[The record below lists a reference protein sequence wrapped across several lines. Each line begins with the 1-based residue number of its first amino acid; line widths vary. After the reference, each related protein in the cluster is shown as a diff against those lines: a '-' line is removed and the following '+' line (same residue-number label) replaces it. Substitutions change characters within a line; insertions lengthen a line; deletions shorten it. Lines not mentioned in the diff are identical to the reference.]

1 MSNMYFLV
9 YTCILYTKMRETKN
23 KQTKTLRSVD
33 VRTKFNEQI
42 LYGIGAIKSFRR
54 LLKNDLMDFFVLISK
69 TMANSTLSCAI
80 LILF

>member
-42 LYGIGAIKSFRR
+42 LYGICAIKSFRR
-54 LLKNDLMDFFVLISK
+54 LLRNDLMDCFVMISK
-69 TMANSTLSCAI
+69 KMANSTLSCAI